1 MLSMKLLQ
9 VVHCNKVSVDD
20 NAEAVDVDNHFDQQS
35 LQINFLFQKT
45 ECLGLL
51 KGKIMLRRRAVLT

>member
-45 ECLGLL
+45 ECLGWL
-51 KGKIMLRRRAVLT
+51 KGKIM